1 MGKST
6 LKQHTQNKKVLIT
19 PFNKYLGRYVTFKKW
34 QSRLPNLLW
43 LALIIKQY
51 GHIKGLEKCYR
62 IIEFMQKSDIKVQDL
77 YITTILNLND
87 NQKSNLFDY
96 INYICEDKILD
107 ALCLVIDDK
116 IFRKKFYQINR
127 VSESRIKELEDLV
140 TECYSKFSH
149 LGCDIRFFYAY
160 HQAYIGKLK
169 LMKDSLTLTGTFQE
183 YYKLEHSEP
192 IMDLYRS
199 DIRSLELSFSM
210 ISEENQEYSISFW
223 EKVGSFSE
231 CELYLLNYPEGDEIN
246 MENFYND
253 VEQQLHNLIA
263 NNFKNK
269 NEDKFIVISGL
280 FTYAV
285 KILRDV
291 CKNNLHNSISS
302 RVLLRTIIDTYINIK
317 YLLYI
322 EENKPN
328 VWYEFQEYG
337 LSKYKLIYKK
347 AIEKYEINDKSHL
360 TPKILEAIV
369 NDNFDEETMDIDL
382 GYFDKTNIIKKFE
395 DVEEKELYDTIY
407 DYDISYSHAH
417 WGAVRESSLLKCDNT
432 LHQLHI
438 VSDEYGQQASK
449 STEYDYVMIFARMMR
464 VISSQ
469 YVGIS
474 NEFFDK
480 YEVKQ

>member
-1 MGKST
+1 MKKST
-6 LKQHTQNKKVLIT
+6 LKQHTQNKKILVT
-19 PFNKYLGRYVTFKKW
+19 PFNMYLGGHVTFKKW

-43 LALIIKQY
+43 IALIIKRY
-51 GHIKGLEKCYR
+51 GHVNGLEKCYR
-62 IIEFMQKSDIKVQDL
+62 IIEFMEKSNINVNDL
-77 YITTILNLND
+77 YITTILNLKD
-87 NQKSNLFDY
+87 TQKSMLFDY
-96 INYICEDKILD
+96 INCICDNKILD
-107 ALCLVIDDK
+107 CLCLVTDDK

-127 VSESRIKELEDLV
+127 LSESRVKELRDLV
-140 TECYSKFSH
+140 TECYSKFSY

-199 DIRSLELSFSM
+199 DIRALELSFSM
-210 ISEENQEYSISFW
+210 ISEENQDYSISFW
-223 EKVGSFSE
+223 EKVGNFSE
-231 CELYLLNYPEGDEIN
+231 CELYLLDYPEGDKLN
-246 MENFYND
+246 MESFYSD
-253 VEQQLHNLIA
+253 VEKQLHNLIA
-263 NNFKNK
+263 NNFENK
-269 NEDKFIVISGL
+269 DEDKFIVISGL
-280 FTYAV
+280 FTYTV
-285 KILRDV
+285 KILRDI

-302 RVLLRTIIDTYINIK
+302 RILLRTIIDAYINIK
-317 YLLYI
+317 YLLLI
-322 EENKPN
+322 EKEKTN

-347 AIEKYEINDKSHL
+347 SIEKYKISDKSHL

-369 NDNFDEETMDIDL
+369 NDNFDEEIMNIDL

-395 DVEEKELYDTIY
+395 EVEEKELYDTIY

-438 VSDEYGQQASK
+438 ASDEYGQQLSK
-449 STEYDYVMIFARMMR
+449 STEYDYIMIFVKIMK

-469 YVGIS
+469 YNGIS

-480 YEVKQ
+480 YEVK